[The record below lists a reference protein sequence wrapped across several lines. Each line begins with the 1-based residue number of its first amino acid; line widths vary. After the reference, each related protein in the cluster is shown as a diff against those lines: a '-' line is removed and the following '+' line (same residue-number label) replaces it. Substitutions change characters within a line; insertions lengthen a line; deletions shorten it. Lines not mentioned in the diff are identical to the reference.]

1 MMAITKSSIER
12 MKPPKSG
19 HRIEFDSEIKGF
31 GVRMTHNGVIS
42 YILNYRVNG
51 RQRRYTIARY
61 PDWSLERARKEAA
74 RLRAEIRP
82 EQGKAPIDPLEEK
95 RREREAPT
103 VQRLRDDYLERW
115 AIPRKRAKSIRD
127 DKAMLETII
136 VPRFGN
142 LAVEAV
148 TRRDVEGLHNDLV
161 GTPFRANRVLSLL
174 SKMFSLAVEWGW
186 RPDNPAAGI
195 QKHHEDRRE
204 RYLTHEELARLA
216 DALDKYPAKRA
227 DELDGSAKQKA
238 YARREAKRAVD
249 ALRLLMVS
257 GARKSEVLNATW
269 EQFDLERGIW
279 VKPSSATKQR
289 KTERIPLSEQ
299 AIELLRSLPKD
310 GPLLFRGRRE
320 GQPLSEL
327 KGPWADICKM
337 AKLKNCRMHD
347 LRHSFA
353 SFLVSSGVSLPTIGA
368 LLGHR
373 SPTTTARY
381 AHLLDSPLRT
391 ATNLFP
397 KI

>member
-1 MMAITKSSIER
+1 MALTKSSIER
-12 MKPPKSG
+12 LKPPKTGYSVEWDG
-19 HRIEFDSEIKGF
+19 EVKGF
-31 GVRMTHNGVIS
+31 GVRITHRGVIS
-42 YILNYRVNG
+42 FILNYRVNG
-51 RQRRYTIARY
+51 RQRCYTIARY
-61 PDWSLERARKEAA
+61 PDWSLERARKEAS
-74 RLRAEIRP
+74 RLRGEIKP
-82 EQGKAPIDPLEEK
+82 EQGKKPIDPLEEK
-95 RREREAPT
+95 RRERETPT
-103 VQRLRDDYLERW
+103 IADLKADYLERW
-115 AIPRKRAKSIRD
+115 AIPRKRPKSIHD
-127 DKAMLETII
+127 DKLMLDGII
-136 VPRFGN
+136 IPRFGQ
-142 LAVEAV
+142 LAVDAV

-161 GTPFRANRVLSLL
+161 GTPFKANRVLSLL
-174 SKMFSLAVEWGW
+174 SKMFSLAQEWGW
-186 RPDNPAAGI
+186 RPDNPAVGI
-195 QKHHEDRRE
+195 QKYHEDRRE

-216 DALDKYPAKRA
+216 DALEKYPKKRS

-238 YARREAKRAVD
+238 YARREAQRAVD

-269 EQFDLERGIW
+269 EQFDLERGLW

-289 KTERIPLSEQ
+289 KTERVPLSEQ

-310 GPLLFRGRRE
+310 GALLFPGRRE

-373 SPTTTARY
+373 SPTTTSRY